1 MNTTLPTGADPEAT
15 ASKAATPMPADS
27 APPRPKLQMVGLR
40 SVLIVLA
47 LIEAW
52 FGISDAPVLLGD
64 TSHIGSGIGSG
75 LVKAHLAAHPVLAVA
90 AIAFAS
96 LGYVRHAIIALGTI
110 IIMTWLSDMP
120 SVIAHGLEFK
130 SAFSA
135 VETTAKV
142 IAFPL
147 IAACAIAY
155 AAHNEHLG
163 RATFL
168 VAVPTLFNV
177 VLIVGFAIG
186 VMIYGF

>member
-1 MNTTLPTGADPEAT
+1 MNSVIPTIADP
-15 ASKAATPMPADS
+15 AAPES
-27 APPRPKLQMVGLR
+27 APAPRMLGLR
-40 SVLIVLA
+40 TALIILA
-47 LIEAW
+47 LIETW
-52 FGISDAPVLLGD
+52 FGFSDAPVLFGNM
-64 TSHIGSGIGSG
+64 SHIGSGIGGG
-75 LVKAHLAAHPVLAVA
+75 LIKAHLAAHPVLAVA
-90 AIAFAS
+90 AIVFAAM
-96 LGYVRHAIIALGTI
+96 GHVRHAIIALGTI
-110 IIMTWLSDMP
+110 IIMSWLNDMP
-120 SVIAHGLEFK
+120 SVVAHGLEFR
-130 SAFSA
+130 SVFSA

-177 VLIVGFAIG
+177 VLLVGFAIG

>member
-1 MNTTLPTGADPEAT
+1 MNTTLPAGADP
-15 ASKAATPMPADS
+15 KAATPVPATPVPADP
-27 APPRPKLQMVGLR
+27 APPRPELQMMGLR

-47 LIEAW
+47 LVEAW
-52 FGISDAPVLLGD
+52 LGFSDAPVLFGD

-75 LVKAHLAAHPVLAVA
+75 LVKAHLAAHPVLAIA

-110 IIMTWLSDMP
+110 IIMAWLSDMP

-135 VETTAKV
+135 METTAKV

-163 RATFL
+163 RATLL
-168 VAVPTLFNV
+168 VAVPTLFIV
-177 VLIVGFAIG
+177 VLLAGFAVG

>member
-1 MNTTLPTGADPEAT
+1 MPP
-15 ASKAATPMPADS
+15 ATPVIAEAAAPAP
-27 APPRPKLQMVGLR
+27 APRMLGLR
-40 SVLIVLA
+40 TVLIVMA
-47 LIEAW
+47 VIEM
-52 FGISDAPVLLGD
+52 FHSMSDAPVLFGD
-64 TSHIGSGIGSG
+64 MSHIGSGIGSG
-75 LVKAHLAAHPVLAVA
+75 LVKAHLAAHPVLAIA

-120 SVIAHGLEFK
+120 SVVAHGLEFK

-135 VETTAKV
+135 METIAKV

-177 VLIVGFAIG
+177 VMIVGFAIG

>member
-1 MNTTLPTGADPEAT
+1 MPPAT
-15 ASKAATPMPADS
+15 PVIAEAATPAPA
-27 APPRPKLQMVGLR
+27 PRMLGLR
-40 SVLIVLA
+40 TVLIVMA
-47 LIEAW
+47 VIEM
-52 FGISDAPVLLGD
+52 FHSMSDAPVLFGD
-64 TSHIGSGIGSG
+64 MSHIGSGIGSG
-75 LVKAHLAAHPVLAVA
+75 LVKAHLAAHPVLAIA

-120 SVIAHGLEFK
+120 SVVAHGLEFK

-135 VETTAKV
+135 VETIAKV

>member
-1 MNTTLPTGADPEAT
+1 MNTTLPTGADPEAAT
-15 ASKAATPMPADS
+15 PVAATPVPADPM
-27 APPRPKLQMVGLR
+27 PPKPELQMMGLR
-40 SVLIVLA
+40 SVLIILA
-47 LIEAW
+47 LVEAW
-52 FGISDAPVLLGD
+52 FGFFDAPVLFGD
-64 TSHIGSGIGSG
+64 MSHIGSGIGSG

-110 IIMTWLSDMP
+110 IIMSWLSDMP
-120 SVIAHGLEFK
+120 SVVAHGLEFK

-135 VETTAKV
+135 VETIAKV